1 MARRHLLKPDEQV
14 ALFDVPTDEE
24 SLIRQ
29 YTLSGE
35 DLKFALSKRGQR
47 NQLGFAVQ
55 LCLMRHPG
63 RCLAQG
69 EQVPAAMVAF
79 IANQL
84 SVEATAFVDYARRD
98 NTRREHAAELQR
110 YLDLRLSNPRGQ
122 AYSVARGDR
131 CGRRYR

>member
-84 SVEATAFVDYARRD
+84 SVEATAFR
-98 NTRREHAAELQR
+98 
-110 YLDLRLSNPRGQ
+110 
-122 AYSVARGDR
+122 
-131 CGRRYR
+131 

>member
-55 LCLMRHPG
+55 LCL
-63 RCLAQG
+63 
-69 EQVPAAMVAF
+69 
-79 IANQL
+79 IASSFLISWENR
-84 SVEATAFVDYARRD
+84 V
-98 NTRREHAAELQR
+98 NTQSAVIFGFSCSHTL
-110 YLDLRLSNPRGQ
+110 
-122 AYSVARGDR
+122 
-131 CGRRYR
+131 